1 VLWRADGAE
10 FAELAWV
17 DRVRPP
23 SAPGT
28 PPDPGHRLRVVG
40 AWVLGAVVGTAVV
53 LGTVPAGVVVVGTAA
68 GAVVVGAEPDGEMV
82 AVPGDRV
89 AGGDRSAPPATT
101 TPTDVLPPG
110 RGRLPTKLAS
120 GWLATASATVM
131 AATAIPK
138 ASTAATATR
147 CQRIGCGCAWLAPS
161 SLAPFS
167 LASAWSPTRRRSERR
182 ATLWADTSE
191 WVYRASAGATSRLT
205 SAAPMRGP
213 FDPEEGRDH
222 GPADRG
228 QRASQQLGNAELFH
242 TTPGGSGWGRRRCRG
257 APRARPDAAPAAASS
272 APALATQ
279 AGSRQAPPGQEGD
292 RAAWSRCSPGERFRA
307 ALVQRAELEAAQGP
321 GEAGSRTTPSTSS
334 LPEFTNPNGTALF
347 LTVVPESCSPIRNPA
362 AVSEPVAH
370 AGGPG
375 TTLQRPSPTLQRTLG
390 RSNIRA

>member
-1 VLWRADGAE
+1 
-10 FAELAWV
+10 
-17 DRVRPP
+17 
-23 SAPGT
+23 
-28 PPDPGHRLRVVG
+28 VG
-40 AWVLGAVVGTAVV
+40 AGRGGGYGRGAGHNPRRCSRGRNRSRRRRRCGPRRRRGRRPRRPGRRWGPVGPSGDHHAN
-53 LGTVPAGVVVVGTAA
+53 GCASPRPRPAPDQASKRLVG
-68 GAVVVGAEPDGEMV
+68 DCLRHR
-82 AVPGDRV
+82 D
-89 AGGDRSAPPATT
+89 GGDRDPEGEYRRDRDPLPA
-101 TPTDVLPPG
+101 DRLRLRLARAFLARAVLA
-110 RGRLPTKLAS
+110 RGRLVA
-120 GWLATASATVM
+120 
-131 AATAIPK
+131 
-138 ASTAATATR
+138 
-147 CQRIGCGCAWLAPS
+147 
-161 SLAPFS
+161 
-167 LASAWSPTRRRSERR
+167 TRRRSERR

-228 QRASQQLGNAELFH
+228 QRSCQQLGNAELFH

-272 APALATQ
+272 APTLATQ

-334 LPEFTNPNGTALF
+334 LPEFANPNGTALF

-375 TTLQRPSPTLQRTLG
+375 TTLTRPSPTLQRTLG